1 MEKKI
6 LFVINTLGR
15 AGAEM
20 ALLELLKKF
29 SGEEYSVDLYVLMG
43 QGDLAD
49 RLPSH
54 VRLRNRSFSK
64 ESVLSAKGRFHM
76 WKKVCRSCFSR
87 GTVFRLSPYLC
98 KNAFRMLKNR
108 RVQAD
113 KLLWRVLSDGAD
125 RFAEEYDLA
134 VAFIEGGAAY
144 YVAEHVKAKKKAAF
158 IHIDYQMSGYTRELD
173 RDCYTKFDRI
183 FPISGE
189 TLNCF
194 VKVYPEC
201 AERASVF
208 HNIVDQSTV
217 LEKAALPGG
226 FEDDFDGIRLLTVAR
241 LNKQKAYPTAI
252 EAMKRLK
259 DAGVK
264 ARWYVLGDGEE
275 RKALEEKIA
284 GLELQR
290 DFLLLG
296 AVDNPYPYFRQTD
309 IYVHATA
316 FEGMSIAIQE
326 AQILGCKIVASD
338 IISNRQQIRDG
349 VDGLLC
355 QLNPEAVADA
365 IRSLIEDP
373 AKAERMAAEASQR
386 NVSHEEDMDL
396 LLELLAQ

>member
-1 MEKKI
+1 M
-6 LFVINTLGR
+6 
-15 AGAEM
+15 
-20 ALLELLKKF
+20 
-29 SGEEYSVDLYVLMG
+29 
-43 QGDLAD
+43 
-49 RLPSH
+49 
-54 VRLRNRSFSK
+54 
-64 ESVLSAKGRFHM
+64 
-76 WKKVCRSCFSR
+76 
-87 GTVFRLSPYLC
+87 
-98 KNAFRMLKNR
+98 
-108 RVQAD
+108 
-113 KLLWRVLSDGAD
+113 
-125 RFAEEYDLA
+125 
-134 VAFIEGGAAY
+134 
-144 YVAEHVKAKKKAAF
+144 
-158 IHIDYQMSGYTRELD
+158 
-173 RDCYTKFDRI
+173 
-183 FPISGE
+183 
-189 TLNCF
+189 
-194 VKVYPEC
+194 
-201 AERASVF
+201 
-208 HNIVDQSTV
+208 
-217 LEKAALPGG
+217 EKAALPGG

-338 IISNRQQIRDG
+338 IISNRQQVRDG

>member
-1 MEKKI
+1 MGKKI

-29 SGEEYSVDLYVLMG
+29 SEEEYSVDLYVLMG

-49 RLPSH
+49 RIPSH

-87 GTVFRLSPYLC
+87 GTGFRLTPYLC
-98 KNAFRMLKNR
+98 KNGFRMLKNR
-108 RVQAD
+108 RLQAD

-201 AERASVF
+201 AEKAFVF

-217 LEKAALPGG
+217 LEKAGLPGG

-259 DAGVK
+259 SAGVN
-264 ARWYVLGDGEE
+264 ARWYVLGEGEE

-284 GLELQR
+284 GLGLQQ

-373 AKAERMAAEASQR
+373 EKAERMAAEASQR
-386 NVSHEEDMDL
+386 NVSHEEDMEL